1 MSRNDLTQPATHD
14 SVARHATLN
23 QPLWYYP
30 VFAALWLSGL
40 LFAASHVRLMTL
52 GAFLL
57 CSALLAL
64 PPALLRGQQA
74 HLRRSDAIRHWR
86 PESLWHSLLAG
97 AWLRPLISLFSST
110 AVLGWV
116 LLHLAIE
123 TGLRPGIIAVAVLLP
138 FAITLMRNRLRHSLK
153 PAWMNLWPVR
163 VGVWLTVGC
172 VLIGTPWLTNLSNE
186 APASL
191 AATRAAYPAY
201 AGTSALLDIVY
212 EGSTFSAA
220 VMAYGFDIL
229 ARGASDW
236 ATALTIATILLRAGL
251 FLAVSQSLAAFMLP
265 IPQLKLGF
273 SPVSE
278 EPAMAMD
285 PSRRLLLG
293 QAATVIGLG
302 GMGYW
307 GLARLDAAACIH
319 GLPTWLRSGTQL
331 AEQID
336 SGSYKVGTVRILA
349 AFEAEARQIIRQA
362 QEEASRGIRAGF
374 DHARRQIDGYLDWHF
389 SLLGEATRMLGIE
402 SNAAGL
408 RDRLGL
414 GLIQRQADIVFARLD
429 GFTESLRS
437 LGDMAQ
443 TVLSTQRLEGADMA
457 TRTVLST
464 TRADLLPTLLQWRES
479 VPFNVRMKTAAAIT
493 PLSSLSG
500 AVLGRYLGGRLVTRG
515 GVAVLGATAGS
526 IVPGL
531 GTAAGLVGGILF
543 ATVVD
548 WGLLKIN
555 EATDRDKLRKA
566 LLDRLHREER
576 KLMMAIASLQPPA
589 PTRSMTLYK
598 PTMPQ
603 PTCKIPGTKA

>member
-1 MSRNDLTQPATHD
+1 MSRSAQTQPAAHD
-14 SVARHATLN
+14 DAAGHASLN
-23 QPLWYYP
+23 QPLWHYP
-30 VFAALWLSGL
+30 VFAAAWLSGL
-40 LFAASHVRLMTL
+40 LFAASHLVSMSL

-57 CSALLAL
+57 CSALLAV
-64 PPALLRGQQA
+64 PPALLRAQHA
-74 HLRRSDAIRHWR
+74 HLRRSDALRHWR

-97 AWLRPLISLFSST
+97 AWLRPLISLFGSA

-123 TGLRPGIIAVAVLLP
+123 TELRPGIIAVAVLLP
-138 FAITLMRNRLRHSLK
+138 FSIILMRNRLRHSLK
-153 PAWMNLWPVR
+153 PAWMSLWPVR
-163 VGVWLTVGC
+163 LGAWLTVGC
-172 VLIGTPWLTNLSNE
+172 VLIGTLWLTNLSDE

-191 AATRAAYPAY
+191 AATRAAYPTY

-212 EGSTFSAA
+212 EGTTFSAA
-220 VMAYGFDIL
+220 VMAYGFAIA

-236 ATALTIATILLRAGL
+236 AVALALANVLLRAGL
-251 FLAVSQSLAAFMLP
+251 LLAVSQSLAAFMLP
-265 IPQLKLGF
+265 MPQLKLAF

-307 GLARLDAAACIH
+307 GLTRLDAAARTH

-336 SGSYKVGTVRILA
+336 DGSYKVGTVRILA
-349 AFEAEARQIIRQA
+349 AFEAEARQMIGQA
-362 QEEASRGIRAGF
+362 QQEALRGIRTGF
-374 DHARRQIDGYLDWHF
+374 NHARCQIDSYLDWHF

-429 GFTESLRS
+429 GFTEALRS

-443 TVLSTQRLEGADMA
+443 TVLRTQRLDHADMR

-464 TRADLLPTLLQWRES
+464 TRADLFPTLLQWRET
-479 VPFNVRMKTAAAIT
+479 VPFNVRMKTTAAIT

-500 AVLGRYLGGRLVTRG
+500 AVLGSYLGGRLATRG

-531 GTAAGLVGGILF
+531 GTAAGFMGGLLF

-548 WGLLKIN
+548 WGLLKFN

-566 LLDRLHREER
+566 LLDRLDGEER
-576 KLMMAIASLQPPA
+576 KLMIAIASLQPPVR
-589 PTRSMTLYK
+589 TTSTTLYG

-603 PTCKIPGTKA
+603 PTCKIPGAKA